1 MNASQSPTSSSSS
14 PTTQD
19 SNKLGSAAD
28 KLPTPPKS
36 PSATKRPPR
45 NLVAELASDTG
56 FPETDFFCRINEEG
70 SRRSARVKKPIVKM
84 ASETVSP
91 PPKPTK
97 NKRPAR
103 TNPPKRPRAAA
114 SRTPAA
120 EASYTNTCRDKAPE
134 EVEDG
139 PSSANTSDAA
149 TEQATKACVSDSSHL
164 DIPGLPTTL
173 CDNCNDKCLD
183 CVRRTMSAINLL
195 KSPDGRNT
203 WYIGRYGMFEI
214 GPVRFPQTRR
224 SVTYVR
230 GRMSAETWATRA
242 DAEAAGVELDS
253 ETEDEDDEAVRAEFD
268 ADMGHKNTVAA
279 GEGLYSAMGPED
291 DETVDEEGDED
302 GEELEELEE
311 VDLEEF
317 IKEWREFCS
326 LAQMKGW
333 GPWLNGFARPAH
345 IDRKEWN
352 ERSRRNADAANAR
365 HEARIAAN
373 RAKNLL

>member
-1 MNASQSPTSSSSS
+1 MNASQSPTSGSSS

-36 PSATKRPPR
+36 RSPTKRLPR

-56 FPETDFFCRINEEG
+56 FPDTNFFSSFNEEG
-70 SRRSARVKKPIVKM
+70 SRRSTRVRKPIVKM

-97 NKRPAR
+97 KKRPAR

-114 SRTPAA
+114 SRPSAT
-120 EASYTNTCRDKAPE
+120 EASYTDTGRDKAPE
-134 EVEDG
+134 EVEGG
-139 PSSANTSDAA
+139 PSSGGTADAA
-149 TEQATKACVSDSSHL
+149 TEQATEASLSDSCDQ
-164 DIPGLPTTL
+164 DIPGLLTIL
-173 CDNCNDKCLD
+173 CENCNDVCLD
-183 CVRRTMSAINLL
+183 CVNLTMSAINLL
-195 KSPDGRNT
+195 TSPDGRNT

-253 ETEDEDDEAVRAEFD
+253 ETENEDDETVRAESG
-268 ADMGHKNTVAA
+268 AEMGHEDTMASAA
-279 GEGLYSAMGPED
+279 GLYSAMGPED
-291 DETVDEEGDED
+291 DETVDEEG
-302 GEELEELEE
+302 EELEELEE
-311 VDLEEF
+311 VDLEEL
-317 IKEWREFCS
+317 IKEWREFCF

-333 GPWLNGFARPAH
+333 GPWLNGSARPAH
-345 IDRKEWN
+345 IDKKKWN
-352 ERSRRNADAANAR
+352 ERSRRNADAVNAR
-365 HEARIAAN
+365 HEAKIAAN

>member
-1 MNASQSPTSSSSS
+1 M
-14 PTTQD
+14 
-19 SNKLGSAAD
+19 
-28 KLPTPPKS
+28 
-36 PSATKRPPR
+36 
-45 NLVAELASDTG
+45 
-56 FPETDFFCRINEEG
+56 
-70 SRRSARVKKPIVKM
+70 
-84 ASETVSP
+84 
-91 PPKPTK
+91 
-97 NKRPAR
+97 
-103 TNPPKRPRAAA
+103 
-114 SRTPAA
+114 
-120 EASYTNTCRDKAPE
+120 
-134 EVEDG
+134 
-139 PSSANTSDAA
+139 
-149 TEQATKACVSDSSHL
+149 
-164 DIPGLPTTL
+164 
-173 CDNCNDKCLD
+173 CLD

-230 GRMSAETWATRA
+230 GRMSAETWDTRA

-253 ETEDEDDEAVRAEFD
+253 ETEDEDDEAVRAEFG

-302 GEELEELEE
+302 GGELEELEE
-311 VDLEEF
+311 VDLEEL

-352 ERSRRNADAANAR
+352 ERSRRNADAVNAR

>member
-1 MNASQSPTSSSSS
+1 MNASPSPTSGSSS

-19 SNKLGSAAD
+19 SNKPGSAAD

-36 PSATKRPPR
+36 PRPTKRPPR
-45 NLVAELASDTG
+45 NLVAELAPDEG
-56 FPETDFFCRINEEG
+56 FPDTDFFSSFNEEG
-70 SRRSARVKKPIVKM
+70 SRRSARVRKPIVKM
-84 ASETVSP
+84 ASEPVSP

-97 NKRPAR
+97 KKRPAR

-114 SRTPAA
+114 SRPSAA
-120 EASYTNTCRDKAPE
+120 EASYTDAGRDKAPE
-134 EVEDG
+134 EVEGG
-139 PSSANTSDAA
+139 PSSAGTSDAA
-149 TEQATKACVSDSSHL
+149 TEQATEACLSDSCHL

-173 CDNCNDKCLD
+173 CDNCNDVCLD
-183 CVRRTMSAINLL
+183 CVNLTMSAINLL

-242 DAEAAGVELDS
+242 DAEAAGVELDP
-253 ETEDEDDEAVRAEFD
+253 ETEDEDDEDDEAVRAEFG
-268 ADMGHKNTVAA
+268 AEMGHEDTMAA
-279 GEGLYSAMGPED
+279 AAGLYSTIGLED
-291 DETVDEEGDED
+291 DETVDGEGDED
-302 GEELEELEE
+302 VEELEE
-311 VDLEEF
+311 VDLEEL
-317 IKEWREFCS
+317 IKEWREFCW
-326 LAQMKGW
+326 LAQKNGW
-333 GPWLNGFARPAH
+333 GPWLNGSARPAH
-345 IDRKEWN
+345 IDRKKWN
-352 ERSRRNADAANAR
+352 ERSRRNADAVNAR